1 LADVICQPAPAVTLE
16 GKRVQ
21 IDVPG
26 NDREQMMKRSACMIA
41 ALTAFSLNGALG
53 QVPVDTSLQGK
64 DMGRVGDPHSADAK
78 NAEPRQPPP
87 GGNPLWGIPIDS
99 LSATRE
105 RPIFSASRR
114 PPAPP
119 APIMPIAEPP
129 PSPPAPEKPPFTLA
143 GTTIGKPQNVALIVD
158 QSTKRV
164 ILLHVGEAASGWY
177 LRSVDSRT
185 MKLEKNSQFVTLSLP
200 PPGAVPA
207 EGQPAVTVAA
217 RVSHEF

>member
-1 LADVICQPAPAVTLE
+1 MMRRCACVIVAMASFP
-16 GKRVQ
+16 
-21 IDVPG
+21 
-26 NDREQMMKRSACMIA
+26 
-41 ALTAFSLNGALG
+41 LNGATG
-53 QVPVDTSLQGK
+53 QPPVGASFRGNDTDQASPNTDQPPGAGK
-64 DMGRVGDPHSADAK
+64 NP
-78 NAEPRQPPP
+78 NPRQPPR

-129 PSPPAPEKPPFTLA
+129 SSPPPAPEQPPFTLA